1 MSRII
6 ARAFFVLLLFPLL
19 IACGGGGGEYTP
31 PPGGG
36 GTQYGAVRLNNA
48 SGVTIDEFYL
58 TPSSSSSWGVDQ
70 LGSGTLPTGSFFD
83 VSTVPVGTYDARAVV
98 LGVFSIYHG
107 DSYGFSVT
115 ANSTYN
121 ISAGPSS
128 FTGSLEIVN
137 DTAAANIIALY
148 VVPSSSATW
157 GSNQIS
163 SPIGPGGSQHLY
175 YMSTG
180 SYDVKVV
187 WNTGPDSIYFNN
199 TISSLTLLTLLVI

>member
-19 IACGGGGGEYTP
+19 IACGGGGGG
-31 PPGGG
+31 GGG

-58 TPSSSSSWGVDQ
+58 TPSGSSSWGEDQ
-70 LGSGTLPTGSFFD
+70 LGSSTLPTGSFFD

-98 LGVFSIYHG
+98 LGVLSTYRG

-137 DTAAANIIALY
+137 ANTTAGVNIIELY
-148 VVPSSSATW
+148 VVPASSTAW
-157 GSNQIS
+157 GNNQIS

-180 SYDVKVV
+180 RYDVRVV
-187 WNTGPDSIYFNN
+187 WSVGSIEDIFDNQ
-199 TISSLTLLTLLVI
+199 ISSLTLLTLDVF

>member
-19 IACGGGGGEYTP
+19 IACGGGGG
-31 PPGGG
+31 G
-36 GTQYGAVRLNNA
+36 GTQYGAVRLDNA

-58 TPSSSSSWGVDQ
+58 ALSGSSSWGADQ

-83 VSTVPVGTYDARAVV
+83 VSNVPVGTYDARAVV
-98 LGVFSIYHG
+98 LGVLSTYRG

-137 DTAAANIIALY
+137 TNTTAGVNIIELY
-148 VVPSSSATW
+148 VVPASSTAW

-180 SYDVKVV
+180 SYDVRVV
-187 WNTGPDSIYFNN
+187 WSVGPIEDIPDNQ
-199 TISSLTLLTLLVI
+199 IRSLTLLTLNVF